1 MKDEVEMEDVDEDSL
16 VDIDSG
22 DKNNSLAI
30 VEYIDDLYSYYK
42 KAEVIPVQ
50 NYTWENFLC

>member
-1 MKDEVEMEDVDEDSL
+1 MEDVDEDSL

-42 KAEVIPVQ
+42 KAEVITVQ
-50 NYTWENFLC
+50 NYT